1 MQMCY
6 AKLLSRLIPDSFE
19 KASDQYRRAH
29 LGSSI
34 ALFLIALGILYIPVI
49 YATSDA
55 KNATL
60 AAGNTLLYVVLAAL
74 SFVWLRRWKSVVL
87 LGHWLAGLS
96 YLGLGFAVVVG
107 GLTKAPFYVSLL
119 LCPMIA
125 YTICHARAAVLWLL
139 IVGGSY
145 LLFYGA
151 VLFAL
156 PIPNLTSEGQHDILI
171 TIVAV
176 LMVVVL
182 GGVMWISERAQRR
195 SLQDMQEAWKQV
207 EHARWLEKQA
217 VIEAQYANDANRAKS
232 TFLATM
238 NHELRTPL
246 NAIIGYAELLL
257 EEEDTFRRDQ
267 VEDLQTIHESAHR
280 LLGHLA
286 GILELTDEA
295 SSREVVA
302 LETMP
307 LLPFLDELHGM
318 FAPKCEEKGL
328 ALHWDV
334 EIGASLALSTEPK
347 KLRMLL
353 YHLLDNGI
361 KFTNEG
367 SLSFAV
373 REEAQQDEEGLLF
386 VVSDTGIGISEE
398 DLERIFQPFFQ
409 VDDSTTRVYD
419 GAGIGLSVGRRLSA
433 LLQGELSVS
442 STLGQG
448 STFSLWLPLQ
458 LAV

>member
-1 MQMCY
+1 MCY

-34 ALFLIALGILYIPVI
+34 ALFLIALGILYVPVI
-49 YATSDA
+49 YVTSDT

-74 SFVWLRRWKSVVL
+74 SFVWLRRWKSVVF
-87 LGHWLAGLS
+87 LGHWLTALS

-139 IVGGSY
+139 IVGVSY
-145 LLFYGA
+145 LLLYGA
-151 VLFAL
+151 ALLAL
-156 PIPNLTSEGQHDILI
+156 PVPNLTSEGQHDILI
-171 TIVAV
+171 TMVAV
-176 LMVVVL
+176 LMVVVQ
-182 GGVMWISERAQRR
+182 GGVMWISERAQQR
-195 SLQDMQEAWKQV
+195 SLRDMQEAWKQV

-217 VIEAQYANDANRAKS
+217 VIEAQYANDANQAKS
-232 TFLATM
+232 TFLANM

-257 EEEDTFRRDQ
+257 EEEDTFRTDQ
-267 VEDLQTIHESAHR
+267 VEDLQTIHASAHR

-295 SSREVVA
+295 SSREVVT
-302 LETMP
+302 LETVP
-307 LLPFLDELHGM
+307 LLPFLNELRGL
-318 FAPKCEEKGL
+318 FSPKCEEKGL
-328 ALHWDV
+328 ALRWDV
-334 EIGASLALSTEPK
+334 EIGATLALSTEPK

-367 SLSFAV
+367 SLSFFV
-373 REEAQQDEEGLLF
+373 KEEARQDEEGLLF
-386 VVSDTGIGISEE
+386 VISDTGIGINEE
-398 DLERIFQPFFQ
+398 DLEKIFQPFFQ
-409 VDDSTTRVYD
+409 VDDSTTRAYG

-442 STLGQG
+442 SSFGQG

-458 LAV
+458 LPA

>member
-1 MQMCY
+1 
-6 AKLLSRLIPDSFE
+6 
-19 KASDQYRRAH
+19 
-29 LGSSI
+29 
-34 ALFLIALGILYIPVI
+34 
-49 YATSDA
+49 
-55 KNATL
+55 
-60 AAGNTLLYVVLAAL
+60 
-74 SFVWLRRWKSVVL
+74 
-87 LGHWLAGLS
+87 
-96 YLGLGFAVVVG
+96 
-107 GLTKAPFYVSLL
+107 
-119 LCPMIA
+119 
-125 YTICHARAAVLWLL
+125 
-139 IVGGSY
+139 
-145 LLFYGA
+145 
-151 VLFAL
+151 
-156 PIPNLTSEGQHDILI
+156 
-171 TIVAV
+171 
-176 LMVVVL
+176 
-182 GGVMWISERAQRR
+182 
-195 SLQDMQEAWKQV
+195 
-207 EHARWLEKQA
+207 
-217 VIEAQYANDANRAKS
+217 
-232 TFLATM
+232 
-238 NHELRTPL
+238 
-246 NAIIGYAELLL
+246 
-257 EEEDTFRRDQ
+257 
-267 VEDLQTIHESAHR
+267 
-280 LLGHLA
+280 
-286 GILELTDEA
+286 
-295 SSREVVA
+295 
-302 LETMP
+302 MP